1 MASNYVEE
9 IDKQLQKEQPRKY
22 KWAMYAVFGV
32 IWVSI
37 GVLVFVLSFKELGKY
52 IIYSGLLYEAICVVM
67 YSWAFAE
74 EWVEKK
80 SQEEES
86 ST

>member
-1 MASNYVEE
+1 MARMFEE
-9 IDKQLQKEQPRKY
+9 LDKKLQKEQPRKY
-22 KWAMYAVFGV
+22 KWARLAVFGV

-37 GVLVFVLSFKELGKY
+37 GVLVFVLGFKELGKY
-52 IIYSGLLYEAICVVM
+52 IIYGGLLYEAICGAM

-74 EWVEKK
+74 EWVERK

>member
-1 MASNYVEE
+1 MFEE
-9 IDKQLQKEQPRKY
+9 LDKKLQKEQPRKY
-22 KWAMYAVFGV
+22 KWGRLAVFGV

-37 GVLVFVLSFKELGKY
+37 GVLVFVLGFKELGKY
-52 IIYSGLLYEAICVVM
+52 IIYSGFLYEAICVAM

-74 EWVEKK
+74 EWVERK